1 MRPDMPHNG
10 STMKRPLYLI
20 LAVAA
25 LLLGGV
31 VVWAAPLSST
41 SYALYTP
48 SGFVDLLVT
57 RGLIPE
63 GLAPKA
69 RSLAALLTRNAPAAH
84 PSQAP
89 MNADKVKVS
98 VSQLI
103 EHGTL
108 TYNRFEDIKGLL
120 LLVQNTTNERIT
132 LEARRKCQVVYRVY
146 DAEGALVYDGATSER
161 CRTSTEQVTY
171 DLEAGQTRMFQ
182 IVHAQSTHELPP
194 GTYRFEIEYP
204 GYGQGDLTVTV
215 Q

>member
-1 MRPDMPHNG
+1 MRKPF
-10 STMKRPLYLI
+10 YLG
-20 LAVAA
+20 LAVAT

-31 VVWAAPLSST
+31 VVWAAPLSSVP
-41 SYALYTP
+41 YALYTP
-48 SGFVDLLVT
+48 SGFVDMLVA

-63 GLAPKA
+63 GIAPRA
-69 RSLAALLTRNAPAAH
+69 RSLAALFTRSVPAAH

-103 EHGTL
+103 EHGML
-108 TYNRFEDIKGLL
+108 TYNRFEDIRGLL
-120 LLVQNTTNERIT
+120 LLVQNTTNDHVT

-146 DAEGALVYDGATSER
+146 DVEGALVYDSATSER

-182 IVHAQSTHELPP
+182 ISHAQSTHELPP